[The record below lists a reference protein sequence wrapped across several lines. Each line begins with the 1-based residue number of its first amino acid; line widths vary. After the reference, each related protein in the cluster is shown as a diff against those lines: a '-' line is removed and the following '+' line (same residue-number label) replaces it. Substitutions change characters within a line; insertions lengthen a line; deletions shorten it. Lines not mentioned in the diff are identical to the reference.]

1 MKQDLA
7 YFHIEKIKEIILPI
21 LRNYGVT
28 KAGIFGSAARGKM
41 TKKSDIDIL
50 VEIKEDLSLLDMVGI
65 KIELEEA
72 LGRKVDLVEYET
84 IKPLLKESILKDHLA
99 IL

>member
-1 MKQDLA
+1 MAQNLA
-7 YFHIEKIKEIILPI
+7 NSQIEKIKWTILPI

-50 VEIKEDLSLLDMVGI
+50 VEIGEDLSLLDMIGL

-72 LGRKVDLVEYET
+72 LGRKVDLVEYQT
-84 IKPLLKESILKDHLA
+84 IKPLLKERILKDHLA